1 MAKRTG
7 YRLFHHHFAQLTHDQ
22 KGDKTGNRIT
32 KNDTRAGGLN
42 DGRAPQKQAG
52 ADSPAQR
59 DELDMAVF
67 EAALQPIAV
76 LLTFHMK
83 PRVWLFFVYVIRQ
96 VAASLLS
103 LPESIASENLG
114 EVAHF
119 LPE

>member
-1 MAKRTG
+1 M
-7 YRLFHHHFAQLTHDQ
+7 
-22 KGDKTGNRIT
+22 
-32 KNDTRAGGLN
+32 
-42 DGRAPQKQAG
+42 
-52 ADSPAQR
+52 
-59 DELDMAVF
+59 
-67 EAALQPIAV
+67 

-119 LPE
+119 FT

>member
-1 MAKRTG
+1 MTDA
-7 YRLFHHHFAQLTHDQ
+7 L
-22 KGDKTGNRIT
+22 
-32 KNDTRAGGLN
+32 
-42 DGRAPQKQAG
+42 PQKQAG

-59 DELDMAVF
+59 DELNVTVF
-67 EAALQPIAV
+67 QAALQPIAV

-83 PRVWLFFVYVIRQ
+83 PRVGLFFVYVIRQ

>member
-1 MAKRTG
+1 MT
-7 YRLFHHHFAQLTHDQ
+7 
-22 KGDKTGNRIT
+22 
-32 KNDTRAGGLN
+32 
-42 DGRAPQKQAG
+42 
-52 ADSPAQR
+52 
-59 DELDMAVF
+59 VF
-67 EAALQPIAV
+67 QAALQPIAV

-119 LPE
+119 YPSDGAHILLCLCILELPFLYCFVYGRLCGNSEKGLSSPAE

>member
-1 MAKRTG
+1 MT
-7 YRLFHHHFAQLTHDQ
+7 
-22 KGDKTGNRIT
+22 
-32 KNDTRAGGLN
+32 
-42 DGRAPQKQAG
+42 
-52 ADSPAQR
+52 
-59 DELDMAVF
+59 VF
-67 EAALQPIAV
+67 QAALQPIAV

-83 PRVWLFFVYVIRQ
+83 PRVVIFVYVIRQ

>member
-1 MAKRTG
+1 MAKRTC
-7 YRLFHHHFAQLTHDQ
+7 YRLFHHHLTQLTHDQ
-22 KGDKTGNRIT
+22 KGDKAGDSVT

-42 DGRAPQKQAG
+42 DGRASQKQAG

-59 DELDMAVF
+59 DKLNVAVF
-67 EAALQPIAV
+67 QAALQPIAV

-96 VAASLLS
+96 VAVALLS